1 MNYSIGDNI
10 RSHRIAQG
18 LTQTELG
25 KRCGMAD
32 SQIGAYER
40 NEVRPG
46 KRNLERLANGLDVNV
61 KKLLLCVEEKGVD
74 A

>member
-1 MNYSIGDNI
+1 MKRSVGDNI
-10 RSHRIAQG
+10 RSFRRSKG

-40 NEVRPG
+40 NESKPG
-46 KRNLERLANGLDVNV
+46 MRNLERIANALEVSVDT
-61 KKLLLCVEEKGVD
+61 LLLCTEEKGE
-74 A
+74 